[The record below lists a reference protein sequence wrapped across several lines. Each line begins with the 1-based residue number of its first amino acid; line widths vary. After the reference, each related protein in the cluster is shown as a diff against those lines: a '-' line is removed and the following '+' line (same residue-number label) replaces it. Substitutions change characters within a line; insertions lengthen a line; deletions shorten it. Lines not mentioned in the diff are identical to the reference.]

1 MNHAAGENAS
11 PDPAP
16 VDRGPTE
23 AAGTEPVTAATAP
36 VAEPDESAPPAI
48 EDDEDVIDAEIV
60 ESPLLT
66 PATYGNPE
74 AYGSLPAPDYSEAGV
89 PSLDYVRDKIENR
102 FGTAVGGAELAQA
115 AADREARAKAAAEER
130 AYQTADEQRRAREQA
145 AKDKLDEIRR
155 SLNQDPPRPSS

>member
-1 MNHAAGENAS
+1 MNQPSGDDAGLAGL
-11 PDPAP
+11 PAETP
-16 VDRGPTE
+16 IPED
-23 AAGTEPVTAATAP
+23 A
-36 VAEPDESAPPAI
+36 APPAI

-102 FGTAVGGAELAQA
+102 FGTAIGSAELAQA
-115 AADREARAKAAAEER
+115 AADREAIAKAAAQQR
-130 AYQTADEQRRAREQA
+130 AYVTADQQREARAQA

-155 SLNQDPPRPSS
+155 SLHP